1 MRNRRILSAVVLA
14 AVLLSS
20 CGGKAG
26 IEGMLADAPDA
37 EVVVA
42 LLDVNR
48 FEVLDTVKTDA
59 HGRYSC
65 KVDLKEGQPEFIYL
79 FHGSTRIGSLLLSR
93 GDKVRVQSDT
103 LGNYSVTGSSECDRL
118 AEVER
123 TQAEFG
129 NKFAAA
135 QARLADL
142 DPSSP
147 EFAVLRSDL
156 TRQYIAYYRERVKYI
171 LANSK
176 SLTVIPVLYES
187 VGGTLPVFG
196 QPTDAI
202 HFRNICDSLKTVY
215 PESRYVRALEQE
227 AARRTNTLE
236 IDARL
241 KSADEVNF
249 IDIEMPDINGRKV
262 KLSETQGKVVMVYFW
277 ASELTTQKM
286 FNLEVMKPIYDEYK
300 GKGFEIYAVSLDT
313 DKAKW
318 ASTVRNQHLEWV
330 NVCDG
335 RGTASPVIPVY
346 NVQSIPSLFFLVDGE
361 MVSNAGVTNEAKL
374 RSFLSSKLK

>member
-1 MRNRRILSAVVLA
+1 MRTCRLLCAAALA
-14 AVLLSS
+14 ALLSS
-20 CGGKAG
+20 CGGKAD
-26 IEGMLADAPDA
+26 IEGTLSGAPDS

-48 FEVLDTVKTDA
+48 FQVLDTVRTDA
-59 HGRYSC
+59 LGRYSY
-65 KVDLKEGQPEFIYL
+65 KVGLEEGQPEFIYL
-79 FHGSTRIGSLLLSR
+79 FHGDTRIASLLLSR

-103 LGNYSVTGSSECDRL
+103 DGNYSVTGSAECDRL

-129 NKFAAA
+129 NRFAAA
-135 QARLADL
+135 QAKLADM

-147 EFAVLRSDL
+147 EYAVLRTDL
-156 TRQYIAYYRERVKYI
+156 TRQYVNYYRERVKYI
-171 LANSK
+171 LSNSK

-196 QPTDAI
+196 QATDAI

-227 AARRTNTLE
+227 AERRNGYLE
-236 IDARL
+236 MDHRL
-241 KSADEVNF
+241 KSAGEVGF

-262 KLSETQGKVVMVYFW
+262 KLSEVEGKVVMVYFW
-277 ASELTTQKM
+277 ASELNAQKM
-286 FNLEVMKPIYDEYK
+286 FNLEVMKPVYEDFK
-300 GKGFEIYAVSLDT
+300 GRGFEIYAVSLDT

-318 ASTVRNQHLEWV
+318 AAAVRNQNLEWV

-335 RGTASPVIPVY
+335 RGTASPTVAVY
-346 NVQSIPSLFFLVDGE
+346 NVQSIPSLFFLIDGE
-361 MVSNAGVTNEAKL
+361 MVVNTGVTNEATL

>member
-1 MRNRRILSAVVLA
+1 
-14 AVLLSS
+14 
-20 CGGKAG
+20 
-26 IEGMLADAPDA
+26 MLADAPDA

-241 KSADEVNF
+241 KSAGEVNF

-361 MVSNAGVTNEAKL
+361 MVSNAGVTNEATL
-374 RSFLSSKLK
+374 RSFLSSKLR

>member
-1 MRNRRILSAVVLA
+1 MRNCRLFCAAVLA
-14 AVLLSS
+14 AALLSS

-26 IEGMLADAPDA
+26 IEGTLTDAPDA

-48 FEVLDTVKTDA
+48 YQILDTVKTDA
-59 HGRYSC
+59 HGRYSY
-65 KVDLKEGQPEFIYL
+65 KVALEEGQPEFIYL
-79 FHGSTRIGSLLLSR
+79 FYGDTRIASLLLAR

-103 LGNYSVTGSSECDRL
+103 LGNYSVTGSVECDRL

-123 TQAEFG
+123 TQAEFS

-135 QARLADL
+135 QARLSDL
-142 DPSSP
+142 DESSP
-147 EFAVLRSDL
+147 EAAVLRADL
-156 TRQYIAYYRERVKYI
+156 TRQYVSYYRERVKYI
-171 LANSK
+171 LGNSK

-196 QPTDAI
+196 QATDAI

-227 AARRTNTLE
+227 AVRRTNYLE
-236 IDARL
+236 LDNRL
-241 KSADEVNF
+241 KSAGEVNY
-249 IDIEMPDINGRKV
+249 IDIELPDINGAKT
-262 KLSETQGKVVMVYFW
+262 KLSEVEGKVVMVYFW
-277 ASELTTQKM
+277 ASELTAQKM
-286 FNLEVMKPIYDEYK
+286 FNLDVVKPVYEEFK
-300 GKGFEIYAVSLDT
+300 NRGFEIYAVSLDT

-318 ASTVRNQHLEWV
+318 ASTVRNQHLAWI

-335 RGTASPVIPVY
+335 RGTASPVVSLY
-346 NVQSIPSLFFLVDGE
+346 NVRSIPSLFFLIDGE
-361 MVSNAGVTNEAKL
+361 MVTETGVKNEATL

>member
-1 MRNRRILSAVVLA
+1 MRNRRILCAAVLA

-241 KSADEVNF
+241 KSAGEVNF

-361 MVSNAGVTNEAKL
+361 MVSNAGVTNEATL
-374 RSFLSSKLK
+374 RSFLSSKLR

>member
-1 MRNRRILSAVVLA
+1 MRNCRLFFAAALA
-14 AVLLSS
+14 AALLSS

-26 IEGMLADAPDA
+26 IEGVLADAPDA
-37 EVVVA
+37 DVVVT

-48 FEVLDTVKTDA
+48 YQVLDTVRTDA
-59 HGRYSC
+59 HGRYSY
-65 KVDLKEGQPEFIYL
+65 KVAMEEGQPEFIYL
-79 FHGSTRIGSLLLSR
+79 FYGNTRIASLLLSR

-103 LGNYSVTGSSECDRL
+103 LGNYSVTGSAECDRL

-123 TQAEFG
+123 TQAEFS

-135 QARLADL
+135 QARMADL
-142 DPSSP
+142 DESSP
-147 EFAVLRSDL
+147 EAAVLRADL
-156 TRQYIAYYRERVKYI
+156 TRQYVNYYRERVKYI
-171 LANSK
+171 LTHSK
-176 SLTVIPVLYES
+176 SLTVVPVLYES

-196 QPTDAI
+196 QATDAI

-227 AARRTNTLE
+227 AARRTNYLE
-236 IDARL
+236 IDNRL
-241 KSADEVNF
+241 KAAGEVNF
-249 IDIEMPDINGRKV
+249 IDIEMPNINGRKV
-262 KLSETQGKVVMVYFW
+262 KLGDVKKKVVMVYFW

-286 FNLEVMKPIYDEYK
+286 FNLDVMKPVYEEFKD
-300 GKGFEIYAVSLDT
+300 KGFEIYAVSLDT

-318 ASTVRNQHLEWV
+318 ATTVRSQNLEWI

-335 RGTASPVIPVY
+335 RGTASPVVPLY

-361 MVSNAGVTNEAKL
+361 MVTNVGVKNEAGL
-374 RSFLSSKLK
+374 RSFLASKLK

>member
-1 MRNRRILSAVVLA
+1 MRTCRLLCAAALA
-14 AVLLSS
+14 ALLSS
-20 CGGKAG
+20 CGGKAD
-26 IEGMLADAPDA
+26 IEGTLSGAPDS

-48 FEVLDTVKTDA
+48 FQVLDTVRTDA
-59 HGRYSC
+59 LGRYSY
-65 KVDLKEGQPEFIYL
+65 KVGLEEGQPEFIYL
-79 FHGSTRIGSLLLSR
+79 FHGDTRIASLLLSR

-103 LGNYSVTGSSECDRL
+103 DGNYSVTGSAECDRL

-135 QARLADL
+135 QAKLADM

-147 EFAVLRSDL
+147 EYAVLRTDL
-156 TRQYIAYYRERVKYI
+156 TRQYVTYYRERVKYI
-171 LANSK
+171 LSNSK

-196 QPTDAI
+196 QATDAI

-227 AARRTNTLE
+227 AERRNGYLE
-236 IDARL
+236 MDHRL
-241 KSADEVNF
+241 KSAGEVGF

-262 KLSETQGKVVMVYFW
+262 KLSEVEGKVVMVYFW
-277 ASELTTQKM
+277 ASELNAQKM
-286 FNLEVMKPIYDEYK
+286 FNLEVMKPVYEDFK
-300 GKGFEIYAVSLDT
+300 GRGFEIYAVSLDT

-318 ASTVRNQHLEWV
+318 ATAVRNQNLEWV

-335 RGTASPVIPVY
+335 RGTASPTVAVY
-346 NVQSIPSLFFLVDGE
+346 NVQSIPSLFFLIDGE
-361 MVSNAGVTNEAKL
+361 MVVNTGVTNEATL